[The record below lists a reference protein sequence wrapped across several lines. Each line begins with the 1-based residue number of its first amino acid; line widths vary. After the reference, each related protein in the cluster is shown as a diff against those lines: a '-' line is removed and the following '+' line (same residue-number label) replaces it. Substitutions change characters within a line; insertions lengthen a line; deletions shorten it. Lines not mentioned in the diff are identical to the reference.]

1 MPVGKF
7 AVAAMIIAASFGAAQ
22 ASTCIGAN
30 PCMACHTCSAC
41 KRCSK
46 MGLTCGV
53 CAGGGGN
60 GKQSHDHDN
69 DKLAVKGK

>member
-1 MPVGKF
+1 MGKF
-7 AVAAMIIAASFGAAQ
+7 ALAAMVCFAASFGAAQ

-30 PCMACHTCSAC
+30 TCNACHNYSAC

-53 CAGGGGN
+53 CAGGN
-60 GKQSHDHDN
+60 RQQNHSHEK